1 MTRTTG
7 NRPRGRDESD
17 EQLMLNA
24 GQGDRN
30 AFDELVRR
38 YSSRMVN
45 VAYQVLGDRELAED
59 VAQETFLRAYKSAAR
74 YRQISK
80 FSTWLYTIAL
90 NLCRNELR
98 RRKFKTYSLE
108 GMAER
113 DEESKVRVDIPDEKT
128 QPDLDLERKE
138 AGTLVR
144 QAVEKLP
151 EKFKTPLVLRDIQEL
166 TYEEISEILDLP
178 EGTVKSRI
186 NRGRLRVKEILKPY
200 YGSEDSGGMA

>member
-1 MTRTTG
+1 MTRITG

-24 GQGDRN
+24 GQGDKN

-113 DEESKVRVDIPDEKT
+113 DEESKVRIDIPDEKT
-128 QPDLDLERKE
+128 QPDRDLERKE

-186 NRGRLRVKEILKPY
+186 NRGRLRVKEILRPY
-200 YGSEDSGGMA
+200 YGGEDSGGVT

>member
-1 MTRTTG
+1 MTRYTG

-113 DEESKVRVDIPDEKT
+113 DEDSKIRVDIPDEKT
-128 QPDLDLERKE
+128 QPDLDMERKE

-151 EKFKTPLVLRDIQEL
+151 EKFKAPLVLRDIQEL
-166 TYEEISEILDLP
+166 TYEEISKILDLP

-186 NRGRLRVKEILKPY
+186 NRGRMRVKEILKPY
-200 YGSEDSGGMA
+200 YGSESSGGVS

>member
-186 NRGRLRVKEILKPY
+186 NRGRLRVKEILRPY

>member
-1 MTRTTG
+1 MNKIGITST
-7 NRPRGRDESD
+7 SI
-17 EQLMLNA
+17 EQCP
-24 GQGDRN
+24 
-30 AFDELVRR
+30 AF
-38 YSSRMVN
+38 SSIHLDHLT
-45 VAYQVLGDRELAED
+45 YFSHCEPHSQVLILAKTS
-59 VAQETFLRAYKSAAR
+59 TF
-74 YRQISK
+74 
-80 FSTWLYTIAL
+80 YTIAL

-128 QPDLDLERKE
+128 QPDLDMERKE
-138 AGTLVR
+138 AGSLVR
-144 QAVEKLP
+144 HAVEMLP
-151 EKFKTPLVLRDIQEL
+151 EKFKAPLVLRDLQEL

-200 YGSEDSGGMA
+200 YGSEDSGGVA

>member
-1 MTRTTG
+1 MTRHTG

-45 VAYQVLGDRELAED
+45 VAYQVLGNRELAED

-113 DEESKVRVDIPDEKT
+113 DEDSKIRVDIPDEKT
-128 QPDLDLERKE
+128 QPDLDMERKE

-144 QAVEKLP
+144 QALERLP

-166 TYEEISEILDLP
+166 TYEEISKILNLP

-200 YGSEDSGGMA
+200 YGSESSGGTS